1 MRCARKIASV
11 RGVVGLA
18 VAVALALTWLGAD
31 GEAKDEVL
39 QALDPVENAPTDQVR
54 HIDWEALPDEV
65 IAWVEVPGT
74 AIDEPIVQADAS
86 SPDFYLYAD
95 VFGEGGYGTPYID
108 CECTLGTPFVL
119 AYGHHMDDG
128 SVFADFAS
136 FSDAAFAQ
144 EHQTVYLHTRED
156 NRRHVLSVFAADVV
170 NASYETVHTD
180 VAADKLAARVVSICE
195 ASDAVIFE
203 PADPTQVFA
212 FATCSYQTRNSRTV
226 VYAVEVGDEA

>member
-11 RGVVGLA
+11 LGVVGLA

-39 QALDPVENAPTDQVR
+39 QALDLEKSAEADEDR

-65 IAWVEVPGT
+65 VAWVEVPGT

-108 CECTLGTPFVL
+108 CECTLKTPFVL

-136 FSDAAFAQ
+136 FSDVAFAQ
-144 EHQTVYLHTRED
+144 EHQTIYLYTRED
-156 NRRHVLSVFAADVV
+156 NRRRALSVFAADVV
-170 NASYETVHTD
+170 NASYETVRAD
-180 VAADKLAARVVSICE
+180 VTADKLSVQVVSICE
-195 ASDAVIFE
+195 TSDAVFFE

-226 VYAVEVGDEA
+226 VYAVEVGDGA